1 MSASLPSD
9 TRRRPVLVITGGSS
23 GIGRCTAA
31 LFARRGWDVGLIARG
46 RNGLESAQEEV
57 RQGGART
64 AIAEADVADSAA
76 LERAAAAIEAELG
89 PIDAWVNCA
98 GVGSYGR
105 FMDLPEEDYER
116 VTRVT
121 YLGVVNG
128 TRVALKRM
136 LPRNRGNIVNVGSAL
151 ALRAVPMQSAY
162 SAAKHAVAGFTEA
175 LRAELVEARS
185 AVQIGIVHPPATNTP
200 FFSHAGAHLP
210 EGGVPRPP
218 PPIYAP
224 EITADAIHLAVT
236 QNRRSVRVGG
246 QTAIFEAAN
255 TVMPGALDWL
265 LGHLGTTAT
274 QVTNSERIAAQ
285 RDETLH
291 RPSLRASPVHGPFGG
306 ETLGHSVQM
315 ALSRNPTLCVGL
327 GVAALAFLTSRLTRR

>member
-1 MSASLPSD
+1 MSE
-9 TRRRPVLVITGGSS
+9 TRHRPVLVITGGSS

-31 LFARRGWDVGLIARG
+31 LFARQGWDVGLIARG

-64 AIAEADVADSAA
+64 AIAEADVSDPAA
-76 LERAAAAIEAELG
+76 LEQAAAAIEAELG

-98 GVGSYGR
+98 GVSAYGR
-105 FMDLPEEDYER
+105 FMDLPEADYER

-128 TRVALKRM
+128 TRVALRRM
-136 LPRNRGNIVNVGSAL
+136 LPRNHGNIVNVGSAV

-175 LRAELVEARS
+175 LRAELIEARS
-185 AVQIGIVHPPATNTP
+185 AVQMGIVHPPSTNTP
-200 FFSHAGAHLP
+200 FFSHAASHLP

-218 PPIYAP
+218 PPVYAP
-224 EITADAIHLAVT
+224 ELSAEAIHLAVT

-246 QTAIFEAAN
+246 QTAAFGVAN
-255 TVMPGALDWL
+255 AVMPGALDWL
-265 LGHLGTTAT
+265 LGHFGTTAT
-274 QVTNSERIAAQ
+274 QVTHSDRIAAQ

-291 RPSLRASPVHGPFGG
+291 RPSFRASPVHGPFGG
-306 ETLGHSVQM
+306 ETLTRSVQM
-315 ALSRNPTLCVGL
+315 ALARNPVLCVGL
-327 GVAALAFLTSRLTRR
+327 GVAALAVMASMMPRRR